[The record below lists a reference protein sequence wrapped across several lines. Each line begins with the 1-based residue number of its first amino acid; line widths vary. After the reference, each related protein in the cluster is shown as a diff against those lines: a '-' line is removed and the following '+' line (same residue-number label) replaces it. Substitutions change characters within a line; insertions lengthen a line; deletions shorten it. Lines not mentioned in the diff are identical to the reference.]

1 MTSRTSAPEAAPAFA
16 DATTEDAVK
25 KGILV
30 ELSRRGFLVWRNN
43 SGSLFQSFPAGMLH
57 GRQVFY
63 RGRLV
68 QFGLEGSPDILGF
81 CRLCGLLVAV
91 EVKRPRGGVVSDVQ
105 LAFAA
110 QVAPSGAF
118 YGVARTVAQAV
129 ELADAHR
136 SRCHR

>member
-1 MTSRTSAPEAAPAFA
+1 
-16 DATTEDAVK
+16 
-25 KGILV
+25 
-30 ELSRRGFLVWRNN
+30 
-43 SGSLFQSFPAGMLH
+43 MLH

-68 QFGLEGSPDILGF
+68 SFGLEGSPDILGF
-81 CRLCGLLVAV
+81 CRLCGLLVTV
-91 EVKRPRGGVVSDVQ
+91 EVKPPRGGVVSDVQ
-105 LAFAA
+105 RAFAA
-110 QVAPSGAF
+110 QVAPSGAL